1 MKVIIVKLELV
12 NIGKISNANVELNGI
27 TVIAGENN
35 TGKST
40 VGKAL
45 YSVFRGLFNI
55 EERINLE
62 KIRAIDSLLR
72 NTPHIAD
79 DVRFQMI
86 ITYELRLELL
96 NCDKTK
102 EAILSVLKKYPLDD
116 EIAEKLAQNIQ
127 ETLKIKDEEIL
138 NRLIIK
144 AFNGEFSDQIC
155 NVSGNNKGEVTLT
168 IKEKP
173 IKILFDN
180 NKLKHTE
187 NLISFYSDI
196 VYIDDPF
203 VLDNVSSKIRL
214 RNSNFI
220 LGHMDNLIHQ
230 ILKESRVDVV
240 GEIITNKKLDV
251 VNEKI
256 NSICSGELVKTSGSI
271 EYKQDDNNLSIRNLS
286 TGLKTFVILK
296 TLLKNGVIIENST
309 VILDEP
315 EIHLHPEWQI
325 ILAEVIVL
333 LQKEFDLN
341 ILLNTHSPYFLEAI
355 EVYSEKHKITDK
367 CKYYLSENTDNG
379 SIINDVTD
387 STELIYKKLA
397 KPFQTLENERYSDD

>member
-1 MKVIIVKLELV
+1 MNLSLV
-12 NIGKISNANVELNGI
+12 NIGKISNANIELNGI

-55 EERINLE
+55 EKRINNERL
-62 KIRAIDSLLR
+62 RNIDNLLLR
-72 NTPHIAD
+72 TLFLSDKVTFENVNDEALKFD
-79 DVRFQMI
+79 
-86 ITYELRLELL
+86 LL
-96 NCDKTK
+96 NCDRTK
-102 EAILSVLKKYPLDD
+102 EAILAIMNKYSILLLDD
-116 EIAEKLAQNIQ
+116 SEEKFIQNIQ
-127 ETLKIKDEEIL
+127 ERLEISDDEIL
-138 NRLIIK
+138 NSLIMK

-155 NVSGNNKGEVTLT
+155 NIGGNSEGRVILT
-168 IKEKP
+168 IKDKP
-173 IKILFDN
+173 ITFFFNN
-180 NKLKHTE
+180 NKLE
-187 NLISFYSDI
+187 YRDNVISFYSDI

-203 VLDNVSSKIRL
+203 VLDKVSNGKYLSQI
-214 RNSNFI
+214 NTN
-220 LGHMDNLIHQ
+220 LGHMNNLIYQ
-230 ILKESRVDVV
+230 VLRDSKIDVI

-251 VNEKI
+251 INEKI
-256 NSICSGELVKTSGSI
+256 NSICSGELVKTSGII
-271 EYKQDDNNLSIRNLS
+271 EYKQGDDTNLSIRNLS
-286 TGLKTFVILK
+286 TGLKTFIILK

-355 EVYSEKHKITDK
+355 EVYSEKYQITEK
-367 CKYYLSENTDNG
+367 CKYYLTESFNNN
-379 SIINDVTD
+379 SVIKDVTD

-397 KPFQTLENERYSDD
+397 KPFQTLENVRYSDD

>member
-1 MKVIIVKLELV
+1 MNLKLV
-12 NIGKISNANVELNGI
+12 NIGKISDANIELNGI

-55 EERINLE
+55 EKRINDGRLMN
-62 KIRAIDSLLR
+62 IDNLLLR
-72 NTPHIAD
+72 SLFFSTK
-79 DVRFQMI
+79 VTF
-86 ITYELRLELL
+86 ELVNNDEFKFDLL
-96 NCDKTK
+96 NCDRSK
-102 EAILSVLKKYPLDD
+102 EAILNIINKYSISLEDDSEEKFIQNIQARLEISDD
-116 EIAEKLAQNIQ
+116 EI
-127 ETLKIKDEEIL
+127 L
-138 NRLIIK
+138 NNLIMQ

-155 NVSGNNKGEVTLT
+155 NTSGNNEGSVILIIKNNPIT
-168 IKEKP
+168 ISFK
-173 IKILFDN
+173 N
-180 NKLKHTE
+180 NKLKYRD
-187 NLISFYSDI
+187 NVISFYSDI

-203 VLDNVSSKIRL
+203 VLDKVSNGKFFSQT
-214 RNSNFI
+214 NTN
-220 LGHMDNLIHQ
+220 LGHMNNLLYQ
-230 ILKESRVDVV
+230 ILQDSKIDVV
-240 GEIITNKKLDV
+240 GEIITNRKLDV
-251 VNEKI
+251 INEKI
-256 NSICSGELVKTSGSI
+256 NSICSGELVRTNRTI
-271 EYKQDDNNLSIRNLS
+271 EYKQDDDTNLSIRNLS
-286 TGLKTFVILK
+286 TGLKTFIILK

-355 EVYSEKHKITDK
+355 EVYSEKYQITDK
-367 CKYYLSENTDNG
+367 CKYYLTEISNNT
-379 SIINDVTD
+379 SIIKDVTD

-397 KPFQTLENERYSDD
+397 KPFQTLENVRYSDD